1 MTLPDQTALPN
12 LTVSRI
18 LMAEDNDMDVFL
30 VRAAFEQGRLA
41 VHLDVTENG
50 VDALAFL
57 RGEGA
62 YKGALRPDLVMLDI
76 NMPRMDGLST
86 LKAIRE
92 DPALRTL
99 PVVMLTTSDAESDVL
114 RSYEN
119 FANAYIVKPISMD
132 SFFSVVRT
140 FEQFWFSVVRLPR
153 PERAE

>member
-1 MTLPDQTALPN
+1 MTPPDLTAPSN
-12 LTVSRI
+12 LKVIRI

-57 RGEGA
+57 RGEGPYVEA
-62 YKGALRPDLVMLDI
+62 QRPDLVMLDI

-92 DPALRTL
+92 DPALRML
-99 PVVMLTTSDAESDVL
+99 PVIMLTTSDAESDVL
-114 RSYEN
+114 RRNEN

-153 PERAE
+153 PERVE